1 MDAVIPVALNAVSNA
16 IHVVS
21 ALKAKVKANVVTVV
35 VETHAVVVVAN
46 AMVSVRENAVLSAR
60 LSAVMKFVAKP
71 VKKAETKAVARV
83 QIVVISAMNRALMQ
97 KAIKL
102 LRLM

>member
-1 MDAVIPVALNAVSNA
+1 
-16 IHVVS
+16 
-21 ALKAKVKANVVTVV
+21 
-35 VETHAVVVVAN
+35 
-46 AMVSVRENAVLSAR
+46 
-60 LSAVMKFVAKP
+60 MKFVAKP
-71 VKKAETKAVARV
+71 VKKAAPKAETKAVARV